1 MAHMKKVLILF
12 AHPRFENSRANR
24 ALLQAVQRLDFVTV
38 HDLYERYPDF
48 NIDVAT
54 EKKLLTDHQLI
65 IWQFPLYM
73 YGPPPILKQWIDLV
87 LEYGWAHG
95 AGGCSLEN
103 KILAVAVTTGGSR
116 EAYGAKSFNR
126 FALSEFL
133 RPLEQTAVLCRMI
146 YLPPFAVQG
155 MARLTDADLARYANL
170 YRLAVERLSMDDVDM
185 SGIAAYEFLDVWAA
199 AQHRQE
205 AQ

>member
-1 MAHMKKVLILF
+1 MTHMKKTLILF

-24 ALLQAVQRLDFVTV
+24 ALLQAVQNLKFVTV
-38 HDLYERYPDF
+38 HDLYELYPDF
-48 NIDVAT
+48 NIDVGN
-54 EKKLLTDHQLI
+54 EKKLLTEHQLI

-73 YGPPPILKQWIDLV
+73 YGPPAILKQWIDLV

-103 KILAVAVTTGGSR
+103 KYLAVAVTTGGSR
-116 EAYGAKSFNR
+116 KAYGANSFNR

-133 RPLEQTAVLCRMI
+133 RPLEQAAFLCRMI

-155 MARLTDADLARYANL
+155 ISRLTAAELTRYADL
-170 YRLAVERLSMDDVDM
+170 YRLAIERLATDDSNTSD
-185 SGIAAYEFLDVWAA
+185 ILHYEFLDVWAT
-199 AQHRQE
+199 AQHNQE
-205 AQ
+205 AL

>member
-1 MAHMKKVLILF
+1 MNMRKVLILF

-24 ALLQAVQRLDFVTV
+24 ALLRAVQPCSFVTV
-38 HDLYERYPDF
+38 HDLYDCYPDF

-54 EKKLLTDHQLI
+54 EKKLLTEHQLI
-65 IWQFPLYM
+65 VWQFPLYM
-73 YGPPPILKQWIDLV
+73 YGPPAILKQWIDLV

-95 AGGCSLEN
+95 PGGCRLEH
-103 KILAVAVTTGGSR
+103 KYLFVAVTTGGSR
-116 EAYGAKSFNR
+116 DAYGAGRFNR

-155 MARLTDADLARYANL
+155 IARLPAAELSRYAAL
-170 YRLAVERLSMDDVDM
+170 YRLALERLAADAVDTG
-185 SGIAAYEFLDVWAA
+185 SLLSCEFLDEWAA
-199 AQHRQE
+199 ALQKQE